1 MIEIEILP
9 DGKYAVKDVFENG
22 STLLAMCENEREAQE
37 IAKVFEKRNDRAL
50 WSAEDQQ
57 T

>member
-1 MIEIEILP
+1 MIQIEILP

-22 STLLAMCENEREAQE
+22 STLLAMCENEKEAQE